1 MHNFVF
7 PVKSIIHNIQ
17 HFIHWHKVHPITQPQ
32 YTHTQV
38 LVCASHVYMWGLYD
52 SIPAANNNHCQLV
65 DMLINRDKIRQWI
78 KLGAC
83 MNPLLPQSPILLPIV
98 PNIVHIHVTI
108 DTICTHII
116 SIMIE
121 YLITRIILQSHTI
134 VNNIIN
140 SIFAVAAFVSS
151 SVRLACTLR
160 SVSSLSCRGPR
171 GTLQRS
177 DRDKSL
183 LPY

>member
-1 MHNFVF
+1 
-7 PVKSIIHNIQ
+7 
-17 HFIHWHKVHPITQPQ
+17 
-32 YTHTQV
+32 
-38 LVCASHVYMWGLYD
+38 
-52 SIPAANNNHCQLV
+52 
-65 DMLINRDKIRQWI
+65 
-78 KLGAC
+78 

-98 PNIVHIHVTI
+98 PNTVHVMI

-121 YLITRIILQSHTI
+121 YLITHIILQSHTI
-134 VNNIIN
+134 INNNIIN

-151 SVRLACTLR
+151 SARLACTLR

-183 LPY
+183 LPC

>member
-17 HFIHWHKVHPITQPQ
+17 HFIHWHNHSTTIHTL
-32 YTHTQV
+32 THTQV

-65 DMLINRDKIRQWI
+65 DVLINRDKIRQWI

-98 PNIVHIHVTI
+98 PNTVHVMI

-121 YLITRIILQSHTI
+121 YLITHIILQSHTI
-134 VNNIIN
+134 INNNNIIN

-151 SVRLACTLR
+151 SARLACTLR

-177 DRDKSL
+177 DQDRSL